1 MTVQAGCK
9 IKEKEMIEIKE
20 IMKTFLGSGVMG
32 IGVRK
37 NCK

>member
-1 MTVQAGCK
+1 MTVQTGCK